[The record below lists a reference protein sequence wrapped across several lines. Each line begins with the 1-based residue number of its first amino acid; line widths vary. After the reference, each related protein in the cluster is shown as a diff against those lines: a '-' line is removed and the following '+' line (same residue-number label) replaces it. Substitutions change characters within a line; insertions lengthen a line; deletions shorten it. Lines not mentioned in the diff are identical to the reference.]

1 MSAYD
6 PKQTLDHGPNRTTP
20 QTNIIGHTSAVP
32 IGHSGRYAVAT
43 SSRSFLLALPIIVI
57 TSNPH
62 PALSQT
68 NPGAPTV
75 PSFKGI
81 VAPARS
87 YDIAPPFDGQVIKI
101 HFVPGEFVE
110 KGALLFTLDTTKE
123 NLELERDQA
132 RLLRAEA
139 QLRIAEQV
147 FKNNAELRKKNVA
160 SERQYLEAEA
170 QKDIA
175 AATAAEA
182 RVQVKGDEVKIK
194 EMKRYAPFAGI
205 MSRPT
210 VAEGAYL
217 IKEARQNSGMA
228 TITALDPIQVRTSI
242 PYEVYVDHL
251 KLLTLGGKTLDRHDA
266 MDRIEVFLTLPNG
279 QRLPQV
285 GKIVG
290 GGYEFDPKTQ
300 AWK

>member
-57 TSNPH
+57 SGNPH

-75 PSFKGI
+75 PSLKGI

-147 FKNNAELRKKNVA
+147 KAVPGATYEN
-160 SERQYLEAEA
+160 Q
-170 QKDIA
+170 A
-175 AATAAEA
+175 ALSVLSVVRSIGVPLGVTH
-182 RVQVKGDEVKIK
+182 
-194 EMKRYAPFAGI
+194 
-205 MSRPT
+205 PT
-210 VAEGAYL
+210 KPN
-217 IKEARQNSGMA
+217 IS
-228 TITALDPIQVRTSI
+228 S
-242 PYEVYVDHL
+242 
-251 KLLTLGGKTLDRHDA
+251 TLWRS
-266 MDRIEVFLTLPNG
+266 V
-279 QRLPQV
+279 
-285 GKIVG
+285 
-290 GGYEFDPKTQ
+290 
-300 AWK
+300 

>member
-1 MSAYD
+1 MM
-6 PKQTLDHGPNRTTP
+6 
-20 QTNIIGHTSAVP
+20 TN
-32 IGHSGRYAVAT
+32 GRVFSLAI
-43 SSRSFLLALPIIVI
+43 ALPIIVI
-57 TSNPH
+57 TSNPN

-68 NPGAPTV
+68 NTGAPTA

-87 YDIAPPFDGQVIKI
+87 YDIAPFFDGQVIKI

-110 KGALLFTLDTTKE
+110 KGALFTLDTTKE

-170 QKDIA
+170 QRDIA
-175 AATAAEA
+175 AANVAEA
-182 RVQVKGDEVKIK
+182 RVQVRGSELKIK
-194 EMKRYAPFAGI
+194 ALKRYAPFSGI

-210 VAEGAYL
+210 VAEGA
-217 IKEARQNSGMA
+217 
-228 TITALDPIQVRTSI
+228 
-242 PYEVYVDHL
+242 HL
-251 KLLTLGGKTLDRHDA
+251 
-266 MDRIEVFLTLPNG
+266 
-279 QRLPQV
+279 
-285 GKIVG
+285 
-290 GGYEFDPKTQ
+290 
-300 AWK
+300 